1 MKLTTDPHKAINR
14 FSKLNFKK
22 PHYILMV
29 LYMVKFYKK
38 TYDTIS
44 RFLLDAVLE
53 NLSQLN
59 MIEFDYD
66 VITKHFRNN
75 NHLIYSDTESL
86 VCNIKNQIFINGL
99 SRIENILIY
108 QNQSMII

>member
-44 RFLLDAVLE
+44 RCLLDAVLE

-66 VITKHFRNN
+66 VSTKHFENN
-75 NHLIYSDTESL
+75 NDLLFSDTESL
-86 VCNIKNQIFINGL
+86 VCNIKNKTYINGL

>member
-1 MKLTTDPHKAINR
+1 
-14 FSKLNFKK
+14 
-22 PHYILMV
+22 MV
-29 LYMVKFYKK
+29 LYMVKFYKN

-66 VITKHFRNN
+66 VITKHFENN
-75 NHLIYSDTESL
+75 NDLLFSDTESL
-86 VCNIKNQIFINGL
+86 VCNINKTYINGL